1 MKFKPTRIARLA
13 PLAVLILCVACSP
26 SASPPEPSSPA
37 GIANLDEA
45 GWARLLEQHRGRV
58 LLVNY
63 WATWCEPCRE
73 EFPALV
79 RLDLTYRPRGLSV
92 VGISMDEPESVRAI
106 EQFLKSQGAQ
116 FPCFRHDFH
125 DFAAQA
131 NSVNPQWGGGIPAT
145 FLYDRKGKLVQSWE
159 GEASFEEFDRA
170 VRPLL
175 R

>member
-1 MKFKPTRIARLA
+1 MEFKATRMARFALV
-13 PLAVLILCVACSP
+13 AVLALFAGCSP
-26 SASPPEPSSPA
+26 SASPPEPSSPT

-45 GWARLLEQHRGRV
+45 AWARLLEQHSGRV

-79 RLDLTYRPRGLSV
+79 RLDRTYRARGLSV
-92 VGISMDEPESVRAI
+92 VGISMDEPESVPAI

-116 FPCFRHDFH
+116 FPCYRHDFH
-125 DFAAQA
+125 DFAVQV
-131 NSVNPQWGGGIPAT
+131 NTVNPQWGGGIPAT

-159 GEASFEEFDRA
+159 GLTSFEEFDRA
-170 VRPLL
+170 VLPLL